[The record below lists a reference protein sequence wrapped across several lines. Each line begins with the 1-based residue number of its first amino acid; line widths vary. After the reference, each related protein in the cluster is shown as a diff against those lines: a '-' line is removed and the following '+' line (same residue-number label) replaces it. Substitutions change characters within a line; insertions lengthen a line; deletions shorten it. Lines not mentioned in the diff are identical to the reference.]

1 MNAGWHEM
9 DVWGTT
15 SSVAVVGSGAMGAG
29 RAMAAVLGRMEG
41 RRVGREEKSL
51 LGHSWLAKVGFRYE
65 VVMGSKN
72 GTGGR

>member
-15 SSVAVVGSGAMGAG
+15 SSVVVVGSGAMAAG

-51 LGHSWLAKVGFRYE
+51 LSHS
-65 VVMGSKN
+65 
-72 GTGGR
+72 